1 MQEMNYKVTVKRRPY
16 KVAKAY
22 LKKKGL
28 LNNQVEIPG
37 IELSGILFIN
47 RLNVID
53 FKITSLY
60 IMGIKFFKISVN
72 SRENSIMKKQ
82 LEQLSAYEPGLSP
95 EALKNKYGIERSY
108 LN

>member
-1 MQEMNYKVTVKRRPY
+1 MINMYSHHIKVHQCLKKFLKEHPEIKKPLNQLAGKITDEQMQEMNYKVTVKKEDPY

-53 FKITSLY
+53 FKLLHCI
-60 IMGIKFFKISVN
+60 
-72 SRENSIMKKQ
+72 
-82 LEQLSAYEPGLSP
+82 
-95 EALKNKYGIERSY
+95 
-108 LN
+108 